1 MIKFGVL
8 VRNKLG
14 TLAES
19 YDRINLHY
27 STTLL
32 TEMMEHLSKHSF
44 RIKLKYFGSIKLFAS
59 YVIFKGTQKL
69 SRG

>member
-32 TEMMEHLSKHSF
+32 TEMMVHSSKHSF
-44 RIKLKYFGSIKLFAS
+44 RIKLKYFESIKNLLAM
-59 YVIFKGTQKL
+59 
-69 SRG
+69 